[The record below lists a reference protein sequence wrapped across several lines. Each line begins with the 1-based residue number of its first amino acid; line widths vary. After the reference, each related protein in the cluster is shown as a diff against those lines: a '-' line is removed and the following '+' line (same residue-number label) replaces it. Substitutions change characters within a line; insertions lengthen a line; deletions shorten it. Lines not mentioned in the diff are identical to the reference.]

1 MDREVSRIKICQK
14 GLSRSYQGA
23 IKRCPQQSDL
33 NGSRIYRAYKNFLD
47 GSRSCQIAIE
57 TNSQKTRWN
66 KIAITTIEK
75 GSSRGSR
82 DNLAI
87 ERCQKAIEIA
97 QKQFFKDEENTDMN
111 AIKHA
116 TQPKIQTSF

>member
-1 MDREVSRIKICQK
+1 MDREAIEPDSQQPQWIKIVV
-14 GLSRSYQGA
+14 
-23 IKRCPQQSDL
+23 
-33 NGSRIYRAYKNFLD
+33 
-47 GSRSCQIAIE
+47 
-57 TNSQKTRWN
+57 
-66 KIAITTIEK
+66 TTIEK
-75 GSSRGSR
+75 GSSRGST